1 MVKGE
6 NICNDKVVV
15 NFIWKFS
22 KSCFIVDVKVDNF
35 YRNYIL
41 YVENFWMI
49 LNLVD
54 WLSIRFIV
62 VFKLFRI
69 MVMYVMLEKNG
80 LKIYIVVRGN
90 LILDIFVS

>member
-22 KSCFIVDVKVDNF
+22 KSCFIVVFIGINC
-35 YRNYIL
+35 IL
-41 YVENFWMI
+41 YVEKFWMI

-54 WLSIRFIV
+54 WLSIWFIV
-62 VFKLFRI
+62 VFKIFRI
-69 MVMYVMLEKNG
+69 MVNVCNVRKKWVKN
-80 LKIYIVVRGN
+80 LYC
-90 LILDIFVS
+90 SMW